1 MSVLDGPALGAD
13 RTAGGGPGPVLLRT
27 EGDELVLTNGEIG
40 GGIAG
45 VTLRA
50 VCTGPPLRVAFDPAV
65 LLPALDAGVGPDVLL
80 EIASSAGPVVVRS
93 ADQGSFTTLVMPVRD
108 TSAADDRQG

>member
-13 RTAGGGPGPVLLRT
+13 RTAGGGPGSVLLRA
-27 EGDELVLTNGEIG
+27 ECDELVLTSGEIG
-40 GGIAG
+40 GGTAG

-80 EIASSAGPVVVRS
+80 EIGSSAGPVVVRS

-108 TSAADDRQG
+108 TSAASDRQG